1 MGYQNTVTKLN
12 ENETEI
18 ELVNRNANK
27 KLGFSITGGVDNQH
41 FRGDDGI
48 YVKSIQDGGLVSR
61 DGRIWVGDQIVA
73 VRSSLDGDRINLTG
87 CTHDVAV
94 AILRKVC
101 NGIRVVLILKKS
113 DVTFI
118 NLHEN
123 EPLRFSISGGINKEH
138 IPGDGRIYITRVFED
153 CNDSCDGRLSIGD
166 RILGVK
172 RNLKSKGMR
181 SKDFFLMNDCTY
193 KYAVSVL
200 QVARKGKNLV
210 LMTCRR
216 NDIHHRLRFDDKEM
230 MRSTVT
236 RFENNSSSFC

>member
-1 MGYQNTVTKLN
+1 MDYQNTVTKVN

-18 ELVNRNANK
+18 ELVNRYANR

-101 NGIRVVLILKKS
+101 SGTRVVLILKKCN
-113 DVTFI
+113 VTFI
-118 NLHEN
+118 
-123 EPLRFSISGGINKEH
+123 
-138 IPGDGRIYITRVFED
+138 
-153 CNDSCDGRLSIGD
+153 
-166 RILGVK
+166 
-172 RNLKSKGMR
+172 KG
-181 SKDFFLMNDCTY
+181 
-193 KYAVSVL
+193 
-200 QVARKGKNLV
+200 
-210 LMTCRR
+210 
-216 NDIHHRLRFDDKEM
+216 
-230 MRSTVT
+230 
-236 RFENNSSSFC
+236 